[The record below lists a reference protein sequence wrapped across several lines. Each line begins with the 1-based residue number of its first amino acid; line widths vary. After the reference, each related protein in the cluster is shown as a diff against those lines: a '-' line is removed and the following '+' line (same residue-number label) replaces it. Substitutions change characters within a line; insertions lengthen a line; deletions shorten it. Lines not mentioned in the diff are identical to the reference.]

1 MKINNRVFVSFAI
14 TLQILMLLFATAV
27 IPAAADEEGT
37 PSPMPLVLQGTVEL
51 DGEPAPVNTEITAKV
66 NGVDVGTTKVDQEG
80 VYGSQPGTKL
90 YITCEPDN
98 YGDIKFYVNGV
109 ESELLELLDVGIL
122 KNAIPGEVFVN
133 MVAVSPD
140 DDGTGD
146 DGTGDDGTGDDGT
159 GGSRSSGG
167 GSYSETATTSSETAT
182 TSDPGTDDESSSGST
197 ASASTTSLKSVA
209 TTQSTDDS
217 AEEVPASETGS
228 SMMVIVIGAII
239 LLGIIVTVGYK
250 LKKN

>member
-1 MKINNRVFVSFAI
+1 MKINYKVFVSFAI
-14 TLQILMLLFATAV
+14 TLQTLILLFAIAV
-27 IPAAADEEGT
+27 IPAVAVEGT
-37 PSPMPLVLQGTVEL
+37 PSLPLVLQGTVEL

-66 NGVDVGTTKVDQEG
+66 NGDVVGTTEVDQEG

-98 YGDIKFYVNGV
+98 YEDIKFYVNGV
-109 ESELLELLDVGIL
+109 ESQLVDVDIL
-122 KNAIPGEVFVN
+122 KNANSGVVLESVN
-133 MVAVSPD
+133 IIATSPD
-140 DDGTGD
+140 GDGTG
-146 DGTGDDGTGDDGT
+146 TGDVDY
-159 GGSRSSGG
+159 GGSGSSGG
-167 GSYSETATTSSETAT
+167 SGSYSETAT

-217 AEEVPASETGS
+217 AEEVPALETGS

>member
-14 TLQILMLLFATAV
+14 TLQILMLLFAISA
-27 IPAAADEEGT
+27 IPAAAVEET
-37 PSPMPLVLQGTVEL
+37 PSLPLVLQGTVEL

-66 NGVDVGTTKVDQEG
+66 NGDVVGTTEVDQEG

-98 YGDIKFYVNGV
+98 YEDIKFYVNGV
-109 ESELLELLDVGIL
+109 ESQLVDVDIL
-122 KNAIPGEVFVN
+122 KNANSGVVLESVN
-133 MVAVSPD
+133 MVVTSPV

-146 DGTGDDGTGDDGT
+146 DGTDDDDT
-159 GGSRSSGG
+159 GGSGG
-167 GSYSETATTSSETAT
+167 FGYRETAT